1 MTIGPMYQNEAHS
14 FRGPIQAVLVTALI
28 VVAAI
33 YITTT
38 IGSRDPLWFWAE
50 FDEQPTVVVAHCGG
64 RDVVLQPGDA
74 VFADF
79 VAEFNR
85 LLSSNKRWDSLSL
98 SEVTEYEFATNADWV
113 TAELKYWPPIRI
125 HSQYPFFNKSEK
137 LIVPL
142 VGRHAD
148 TAAVFGKIGDL
159 PESGAFHLS
168 SNETLLR
175 ILIDD
180 GVCPATAFP

>member
-33 YITTT
+33 YFTTT
-38 IGSRDPLWFWAE
+38 LSSRDPLWFWAE
-50 FDEQPTVVVAHCGG
+50 FDDQPTVLLARCGG
-64 RDVVLQPGDA
+64 REVVLAPGDA
-74 VFADF
+74 AFEEF
-79 VAEFNR
+79 VSEFNR
-85 LLSSNKRWDSLSL
+85 LLSTNKRWDELAL
-98 SEVTEYEFATNADWV
+98 SEITETEYRTNSDWAV
-113 TAELKYWPPIRI
+113 VEMTYSPPIRI
-125 HSQYPFFNKSEK
+125 HSQYPFFNVTDK

-148 TAAVFGKIGDL
+148 TAPVFGQVGNL
-159 PESGAFHLS
+159 PDSGAFHLS